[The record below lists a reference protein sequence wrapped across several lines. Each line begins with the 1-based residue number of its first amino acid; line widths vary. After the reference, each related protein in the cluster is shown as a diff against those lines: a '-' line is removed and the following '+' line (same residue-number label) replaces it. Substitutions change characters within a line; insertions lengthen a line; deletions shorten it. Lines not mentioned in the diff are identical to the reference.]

1 MSDQTTP
8 QMMRAGLNL
17 IGQALTIYNEDL
29 ELSVSN
35 RRFQELFG
43 LPDHLVVAGASFI
56 ETIHY
61 LASRGEYGVVDDVD
75 GFVKLRVDQARAFE
89 PHYMER
95 QRANGHW
102 ISVEGS
108 PLRTG
113 GWVTVY
119 TDITQIKRQEALLR
133 SEGEKLSADLITRS
147 EELTETNRRLAAT
160 NIALEETKRDLTEAE
175 ARARVTA
182 EMTPAHIAHVDRNKI
197 YTYSNRKLF
206 EVIGNSRR
214 DIIGLSTR
222 EALGE
227 AAHRQINPMFD
238 KALAGEPNV
247 SEFDLHEG
255 TRRVRAAFTP
265 DIDADGNIVGA
276 YVLSMDITAEA
287 QARAALQ
294 QTRKRELA
302 AQLTSGLA
310 HDFANLL
317 TVILGLQGQLE
328 RMESLPAK
336 ALEAIA
342 TTKAAALRG
351 GMLLDKLSGVSG
363 RRDLTVSAVFIDTL
377 FADLSALAKAAL
389 PDTITLE
396 LTNDGIERPVMLDR
410 GFMQDGLLNLVL
422 NARDAILGADRSAG
436 QIGIT
441 ARLRG
446 TTWVEFQVTDT
457 GPGFS
462 PTGLQNA
469 LDPFFTSKASE
480 GSGLGLTMVYDF
492 AQLSGGRV
500 RIANRPQ
507 SGAEVTVQLP
517 LRYGSLASGL
527 GMILLVEDKEDLRVQ
542 TREMLRAMGH
552 VVLETDNAEEALVL
566 AQVPGISHVL
576 SDIMLGDGM
585 TGLDMARALLD
596 TGINVPVIMMTGL
609 PANDPIR
616 QQAEAQF
623 PLLPKPFGESHLAD
637 KFDEVQA

>member
-1 MSDQTTP
+1 MTDQTTT
-8 QMMRAGLNL
+8 QMMRSGLNL
-17 IGQALTIYNEDL
+17 IGQALTIYDADL
-29 ELSVSN
+29 KLAVSN
-35 RRFQELFG
+35 RRFQEMFD
-43 LPDHLVVAGASFI
+43 LPDHLVETGARFR
-56 ETIHY
+56 ETIGY
-61 LASRGEYGVVDDVD
+61 LASRGEYGHVDDLES
-75 GFVKLRVDQARAFE
+75 FVQLRVDQARDFE

-95 QRANGHW
+95 QRANGDW

-119 TDITQIKRQEALLR
+119 TDITQIKRQEAMLR

-147 EELTETNRRLAAT
+147 EELTETIRRLAAT
-160 NIALEETKRDLTEAE
+160 NSALEEAKRDLIDAE

-182 EMTPAHIAHVDRNKI
+182 EMTPAHIAHVDRNKV

-206 EVIGNSRR
+206 EVIGASPR
-214 DIIGLSTR
+214 DIIGLSTK
-222 EALGE
+222 EALGPD
-227 AAHRQINPMFD
+227 AHRQIGPMFD
-238 KALAGEPNV
+238 KALAGDANV

-265 DIDADGNIVGA
+265 DINPDGDIVGA

-328 RMESLPAK
+328 RMDNMPGEA
-336 ALEAIA
+336 AEAIA

-351 GMLLDKLSGVSG
+351 GVLLDKLSDVSG
-363 RRDLTVSAVFIDTL
+363 RRDLSVSAVRIDAL
-377 FADLSALAKAAL
+377 FEDLSALAKAAL

-396 LTNDGIERPVMLDR
+396 IENEGIERPVMLDR

-422 NARDAILGADRSAG
+422 NARDAILGHG
-436 QIGIT
+436 QDVGTISVT

-446 TTWVEFQVTDT
+446 TTWVEFLVCDT

-462 PTGLQNA
+462 DQGLSNA

-500 RIANRPQ
+500 RINNR
-507 SGAEVTVQLP
+507 SEGGAKVTVQLP
-517 LRYGSLASGL
+517 LRYGSLTSGL
-527 GMILLVEDKEDLRVQ
+527 GMVLLVEDKDDLREN

-552 VVLETDNAEEALVL
+552 VVLETDTAEEALVL
-566 AQVPGISHVL
+566 SQVPGISHVL
-576 SDIMLGDGM
+576 SDIMLGEGM

-609 PANDPIR
+609 PADDPVR

-623 PLLPKPFGESHLAD
+623 PLVNKPFAEAQLAE